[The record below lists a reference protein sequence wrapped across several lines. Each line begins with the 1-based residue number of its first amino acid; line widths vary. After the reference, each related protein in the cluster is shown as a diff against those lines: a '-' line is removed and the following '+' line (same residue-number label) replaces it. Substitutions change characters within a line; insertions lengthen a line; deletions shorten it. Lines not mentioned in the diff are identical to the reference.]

1 MTPETAYLLYFAFAL
16 GGAGVYFLL
25 PRGEATKPAIG
36 ALFGLGSL
44 IALALVLSTR
54 IITPDH
60 TTYYFYLFST
70 IAIAGAVR
78 VITHPRPVYSALYF
92 ILVVIAV
99 SALLVLLEA
108 EFLAVAAIIVY
119 AGAIMVTYLFVIML
133 AQQTSTPHYDSRS
146 REPLLAVM
154 AGFVLM
160 AAIATRSADI
170 APSQVA
176 GASTALNNAS
186 PIVLVSDDAS
196 GDSSTTMDEAL
207 SSSNTLLVGASVMT
221 KYVVVLEISG
231 ILLLVSMVGAI
242 ALSRKRVPM
251 EGYRPTA
258 PPLGQI
264 GKEVEPY

>member
-16 GGAGVYFLL
+16 GGAGVYFML
-25 PRGEATKPAIG
+25 PRGEATKPAVG

-44 IALALVLSTR
+44 IALSLVLSTR

-70 IAIAGAVR
+70 IAIAAAVR
-78 VITHPRPVYSALYF
+78 VITHPKPVYSALYF
-92 ILVVIAV
+92 ILVVISV

-170 APSQVA
+170 APSRVVASDARSQV
-176 GASTALNNAS
+176 TS
-186 PIVLVSDDAS
+186 PVVLVSDGA
-196 GDSSTTMDEAL
+196 TDEPTGTINEPL
-207 SSSNTLLVGASVMT
+207 TRGNTLLVGASVMT
-221 KYVVVLEISG
+221 RYVVVLEISG
-231 ILLLVSMVGAI
+231 VLLLVSMVGAI
-242 ALSRKRVPM
+242 AMSRKRVPM
-251 EGYRPTA
+251 EGYRPAA

>member
-1 MTPETAYLLYFAFAL
+1 MTGETAYLLYFAFAL

-25 PRGEATKPAIG
+25 PRGEATKPTVG
-36 ALFGLGSL
+36 AMFGLGSL
-44 IALALVLSTR
+44 IALSLVLSTR
-54 IITPDH
+54 MITPDH

-70 IAIAGAVR
+70 VAIAAAVR

-92 ILVVIAV
+92 ILVVISV

-108 EFLAVAAIIVY
+108 EFLAVASIIVY

-160 AAIATRSADI
+160 AAMATQSVDI
-170 APSQVA
+170 APSHVA
-176 GASTALNNAS
+176 VNQARSHESRPVA
-186 PIVLVSDDAS
+186 LVSDGATDESSKTVAEPLS
-196 GDSSTTMDEAL
+196 G
-207 SSSNTLLVGASVMT
+207 SNTLLVGVSVMT
-221 KYVVVLEISG
+221 RYVVVLEISG
-231 ILLLVSMVGAI
+231 VLLLVSMVGAI

-251 EGYRPTA
+251 EGYRPAA

-264 GKEVEPY
+264 GKEVEPF